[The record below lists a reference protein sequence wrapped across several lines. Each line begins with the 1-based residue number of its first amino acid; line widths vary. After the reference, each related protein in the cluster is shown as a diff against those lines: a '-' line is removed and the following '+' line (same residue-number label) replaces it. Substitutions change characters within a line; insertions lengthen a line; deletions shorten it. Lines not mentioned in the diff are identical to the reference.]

1 MNKSQFQPLFN
12 VYLEFLERL
21 EKLSDP
27 KLIYMPEKMVGEGQ
41 NLLFKKEIQLK
52 QEKNNEVQKNGFQ

>member
-27 KLIYMPEKMVGEGQ
+27 KLIYLPEKMVEESQ